1 MIASA
6 MYIRV
11 SIEGM
16 VVGDEMRKAGNV
28 KEEEEEEEELVLEV
42 S

>member
-11 SIEGM
+11 SIEEM
-16 VVGDEMRKAGNV
+16 VVEDEMRKAGNV
-28 KEEEEEEEELVLEV
+28 KEEEEEEEFVLEV

>member
-1 MIASA
+1 

-28 KEEEEEEEELVLEV
+28 KEEEEEEELVLEV